1 MHLFLYPGA
10 AWDPC
15 IPELSAW
22 ARDLA
27 QLPIPLPA
35 NAHLGAAA
43 DGSSRWVLV
52 THMGDPNGAP
62 GSWPGPGPA
71 LTAADIWGVN

>member
-1 MHLFLYPGA
+1 MPTENFLLENTSCCLFSTHYVQDTLHLFLYQGA

-22 ARDLA
+22 AQDLA

-35 NAHLGAAA
+35 NAHPG
-43 DGSSRWVLV
+43 GSR
-52 THMGDPNGAP
+52 
-62 GSWPGPGPA
+62 
-71 LTAADIWGVN
+71 